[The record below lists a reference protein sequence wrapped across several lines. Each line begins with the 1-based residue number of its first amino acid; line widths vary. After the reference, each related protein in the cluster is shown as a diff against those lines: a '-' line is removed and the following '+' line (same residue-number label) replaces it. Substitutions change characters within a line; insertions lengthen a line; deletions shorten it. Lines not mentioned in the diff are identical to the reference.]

1 MPTFLAM
8 LRLSLVPYL
17 LLGPALAAAAEPS
30 PTVLD
35 QAAKLRDAALAD
47 DTAYRYLERLTTEVG
62 PRLAGTEAEARARTW
77 SVRALKQLG
86 FRNVRVEPFELETW
100 VRGEEKARII
110 SPFPQPLSVTA
121 LGRSGSSGA
130 RELTGDVAVFS
141 SIEAVEALPA
151 GALAGKIAY
160 VGHAMGKTM
169 DGSSYG
175 YFGKVRFRGPS
186 IAAAKGAKAIL
197 IRSVGTDSHRMPH
210 TGGTWWE
217 DGQEPIPA
225 VALSNPDADQLERIA
240 RRGKPIRVG
249 MTVTPEVV
257 GTRESGNVI
266 VELRG
271 REKPDEYIVVGG
283 HLDSWDLGTGAVDDG
298 AGVAIT
304 TAAVH
309 LIRSMGLRPERTI
322 RLIHWGSEEVGLVG
336 ARAYAQQHAGELDR
350 HVLGSE
356 SDFGAE
362 RVYALNAHV
371 SAEGEEV
378 LNAMLRVLAPLG
390 VGKGTWG
397 PRYSG
402 SSGPDLSPLNE
413 RGLPHVRLAQDGT
426 DYFDLH
432 HTPDDTFDKV
442 NPEALAQNVAAYAV
456 FIWIAAN
463 SDVDFR
469 VESSGSNVGE

>member
-1 MPTFLAM
+1 MPILRTMKRWSLVLYTFLC
-8 LRLSLVPYL
+8 
-17 LLGPALAAAAEPS
+17 PALAFGAEVS
-30 PTVLD
+30 PRVLD
-35 QAAKLRDAALAD
+35 QAATLRDAALED

-62 PRLAGTEAEARARTW
+62 PRLAGTEAEARARSW
-77 SVRALKQLG
+77 SVRALEELG
-86 FRNVRVEPFELETW
+86 FRNVRVEPFALETW
-100 VRGEEKARII
+100 VRGEEKARIV

-130 RELTGDVAVFS
+130 RELTGEVAVFS
-141 SIEAVEALPA
+141 TIEEVEALEP
-151 GALAGKIAY
+151 GTLTGRIAY
-160 VGHAMGKTM
+160 VGHAMSKTM

-186 IAAAKGAKAIL
+186 IAASKGAKAIL
-197 IRSVGTDSHRMPH
+197 IRSVGTDSHRLPH
-210 TGGTWWE
+210 TGGTRWE
-217 DGQEPIPA
+217 DGQKPIPA
-225 VALSNPDADQLERIA
+225 LALSNPDADQIERIA
-240 RRGKPIRVG
+240 RRGKTIRLG
-249 MTVTPEVV
+249 MTVTPEIV

-266 VELRG
+266 VDVRG

-298 AGVAIT
+298 AGIAIT
-304 TAAVH
+304 TAAVN
-309 LIRSMGLRPERTI
+309 LIRKMGLRPKRTI

-336 ARAYAQQHAGELDR
+336 AEAYAKKHAAELDR

-362 RVYALNAHV
+362 RIYALNAHV
-371 SAEGEEV
+371 SEEGEEV
-378 LNAMLRVLAPLG
+378 LNAMLRVLAPIG
-390 VGKGTWG
+390 VGKGTFG
-397 PRYSG
+397 PRYQG

-469 VESSGSNVGE
+469 VKTDRPNVGE